1 MAAKDYSFQSG
12 AFGTIYLAKNN
23 KSKTLMSSDRRAI
36 TENEL
41 LGLFEHYVLNK
52 CEKDR
57 CKTFEVTNGNGEEIF
72 EVRLSQNEVD
82 KIISKIN
89 QTTE

>member
-23 KSKTLMSSDRRAI
+23 KSKILMSSDRRAI

-52 CEKDR
+52 CEKDK
-57 CKTFEVTNGNGEEIF
+57 CKTFGVTNGDGEEIF
-72 EVRLSQNEVD
+72 EVKLSQNEVD
-82 KIISKIN
+82 KIITKIS
-89 QTTE
+89 QTTK

>member
-12 AFGTIYLAKNN
+12 AFGTVYLAKNN

-52 CEKDR
+52 CEKDK
-57 CKTFEVTNGNGEEIF
+57 CKTFGVTNGNGEEIF
-72 EVRLSQNEVD
+72 EVKLSQQEVD
-82 KIISKIN
+82 KLISKIKKV
-89 QTTE
+89 TE

>member
-23 KSKTLMSSDRRAI
+23 KSKILMSSDRRAI

-52 CEKDR
+52 CEKDK
-57 CKTFEVTNGNGEEIF
+57 CKTFGVTNGDGEEIF
-72 EVRLSQNEVD
+72 EVKLSQNEID
-82 KIISKIN
+82 KIITKIS
-89 QTTE
+89 QTTK

>member
-12 AFGTIYLAKNN
+12 AFGTVYLAKNN
-23 KSKTLMSSDRRAI
+23 KSKSLMSSDRRAI

-52 CEKDR
+52 CEKDK
-57 CKTFEVTNGNGEEIF
+57 CKTFGVTNGDGEEIF
-72 EVRLSQNEVD
+72 EVKLSQQEVD
-82 KIISKIN
+82 KLISKIKKA
-89 QTTE
+89 TE

>member
-23 KSKTLMSSDRRAI
+23 KSKTLMSSDRRVI

-52 CEKDR
+52 CEKDK
-57 CKTFEVTNGNGEEIF
+57 CKTFGVTNGNGEEIF
-72 EVRLSQNEVD
+72 EVKLSQQEVD
-82 KIISKIN
+82 KLISKIKKA
-89 QTTE
+89 TE

>member
-12 AFGTIYLAKNN
+12 AFGAVYLAKNN
-23 KSKTLMSSDRRAI
+23 KSKTLMSSDRRVI

-52 CEKDR
+52 CEKDK
-57 CKTFEVTNGNGEEIF
+57 CKTFGVTNGNGEEIF
-72 EVRLSQNEVD
+72 EVKLSQQEVD
-82 KIISKIN
+82 KLISKIKKA
-89 QTTE
+89 TE

>member
-12 AFGTIYLAKNN
+12 AFGTVYLAKNN
-23 KSKTLMSSDRRAI
+23 KSKRLMSSDRRAI

-52 CEKDR
+52 CEKDK
-57 CKTFEVTNGNGEEIF
+57 CKTFGVTNGDGEEIF
-72 EVRLSQNEVD
+72 EVKLSQNEID
-82 KIISKIN
+82 KIITKIS
-89 QTTE
+89 QTTK

>member
-57 CKTFEVTNGNGEEIF
+57 CKTFGVTNGDGEKIF
-72 EVRLSQNEVD
+72 EVKLSQKEVD
-82 KIISKIN
+82 KIIAKIN

>member
-23 KSKTLMSSDRRAI
+23 KSKTLMSSDRRVV

-57 CKTFEVTNGNGEEIF
+57 CKTFGVTNGNGEEIF
-72 EVRLSQNEVD
+72 EVRLSQNEVN
-82 KIISKIN
+82 KIVSKIN

>member
-23 KSKTLMSSDRRAI
+23 KSKTLMSSDRRVV

-57 CKTFEVTNGNGEEIF
+57 CKTFGVTNGNGEEIF
-72 EVRLSQNEVD
+72 ELRLSQNEVD

>member
-12 AFGTIYLAKNN
+12 SFGTIYLAKNN

-41 LGLFEHYVLNK
+41 LGLFEYYVLNK
-52 CEKDR
+52 CEKDK
-57 CKTFEVTNGNGEEIF
+57 CKTFGVTNENGEES
-72 EVRLSQNEVD
+72 EVTLVELKNTDYR
-82 KIISKIN
+82 
-89 QTTE
+89 

>member
-1 MAAKDYSFQSG
+1 MAAKDYSFQPG

-23 KSKTLMSSDRRAI
+23 KSKILMSSDRRAI

-57 CKTFEVTNGNGEEIF
+57 CKTFGVTNGNGEEIF
-72 EVRLSQNEVD
+72 EVKLSQQEVD
-82 KIISKIN
+82 KLISKIN
-89 QTTE
+89 KVTE

>member
-12 AFGTIYLAKNN
+12 AFGTVYLAKNN
-23 KSKTLMSSDRRAI
+23 KSKILMSSDRRAI

-52 CEKDR
+52 CEKDK
-57 CKTFEVTNGNGEEIF
+57 CKTFGVTNGNGEEIF
-72 EVRLSQNEVD
+72 EVKLSQQEVD
-82 KIISKIN
+82 KLISKIKKV
-89 QTTE
+89 TE

>member
-52 CEKDR
+52 CEKDK
-57 CKTFEVTNGNGEEIF
+57 CKTFGVTNGYGEEIF
-72 EVRLSQNEVD
+72 EVKLSQNEVD
-82 KIISKIN
+82 KIITKISK
-89 QTTE
+89 TTK

>member
-57 CKTFEVTNGNGEEIF
+57 CKTFGVTNGNGEEIF
-72 EVRLSQNEVD
+72 EVRLSQKEVD
-82 KIISKIN
+82 KIIAKIN

>member
-12 AFGTIYLAKNN
+12 AFGTVYLAKNN
-23 KSKTLMSSDRRAI
+23 KSKTLMSSDRRVI

-52 CEKDR
+52 CEKDK
-57 CKTFEVTNGNGEEIF
+57 CKTFGVTNGNGEEIF
-72 EVRLSQNEVD
+72 EVKLSQQEVD
-82 KIISKIN
+82 KLISKIKKA
-89 QTTE
+89 TE